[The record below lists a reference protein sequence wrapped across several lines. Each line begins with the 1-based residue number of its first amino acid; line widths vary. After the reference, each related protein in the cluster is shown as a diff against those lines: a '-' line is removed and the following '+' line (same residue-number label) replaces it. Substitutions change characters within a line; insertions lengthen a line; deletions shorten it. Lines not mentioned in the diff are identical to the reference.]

1 MCYNEYAGVQRQP
14 AGDQRMIVGSLQ
26 LDILSLIGLVIICA
40 YLASKGMQRIGVP
53 QVVGFILVGV
63 LLGSSFLDIVP
74 LPLVR
79 ELAFVSE
86 IALALIGFD
95 MGSHLRLGDLRRLGG
110 SILAILLCEGLGA
123 FVLVSSGIYLL
134 TRSVPTALVFGAL
147 ASATAPAATVDVL
160 HEYHAEGPLTTT
172 LMAVVGLD
180 DALSLLLFS
189 VAATIAESQLSG
201 AAAVSLVPALSLV
214 LQEIGG
220 ATLLGIVVGVPF
232 QELLNRLE
240 HEHAVYGFVV
250 GVVIF
255 VAGLANSL
263 GVSLILSLMTMGVV
277 VANLRGDNSLYVRRV
292 VERVGPVIYV
302 LFFALVGARLQV
314 HLLPA
319 MGLVGLTYLVMRTC
333 GKLGG
338 AWFGS
343 VIGGAEPQVRNYLG
357 FGLLSQAGVAIGL
370 ALSVAHRFDG
380 YGVPGTQL
388 GAMVISVIT
397 ATTFVV
403 QIVGPVMLKFA
414 VSQAGELGKAV
425 PVEERHTPRLTG
437 TSL

>member
-1 MCYNEYAGVQRQP
+1 MS
-14 AGDQRMIVGSLQ
+14 VGPWE
-26 LDILSLIGLVIICA
+26 LDILFLIGLIIICA
-40 YLASKGMQRIGVP
+40 YLASKGVQRIGVP

-63 LLGSSFLDIVP
+63 LLGSSFLNVVP

-79 ELAFVSE
+79 DLAFVSE

-95 MGSHLRLGDLRRLGG
+95 MGSHLRFGDLRRLGPT
-110 SILAILLCEGLGA
+110 ILAVLICEGVGA
-123 FVLVSSGIYLL
+123 FLLVSAGVYFL
-134 TRSVPTALVFGAL
+134 TQSIPMALVFGAL

-180 DALSLLLFS
+180 DALSLVLFS
-189 VAATIAESQLSG
+189 IAATVAESALTGVGQPGLAPVLRLS
-201 AAAVSLVPALSLV
+201 

-220 ATLLGIVVGVPF
+220 ALLLGILMGLPF

-250 GVVIF
+250 GVAIF

-263 GVSLILSLMTMGVV
+263 GISLILSLMTMGVV
-277 VANLRGDNSLYVRRV
+277 VANVRGDDSLYVRRV
-292 VERVGPVIYV
+292 VERVGPVIYM
-302 LFFALVGARLQV
+302 LFFALVGARLQIS
-314 HLLPA
+314 LLPA
-319 MGLVGLTYLVMRTC
+319 MGLLGLTYLIMRTC

-338 AWFGS
+338 AWLGS
-343 VIGGAEPQVRNYLG
+343 VLGGAEPQVRNYLG

-370 ALSVAHRFDG
+370 AISVAHRFDS
-380 YGVPGTQL
+380 YGQAAAQFGTT
-388 GAMVISVIT
+388 VINVIT

-403 QIVGPVMLKFA
+403 QIIGPITLKFA
-414 VSQAGELGKAV
+414 ITQAGELGRAV
-425 PVEERHTPRLTG
+425 SVEERHIPTRA
-437 TSL
+437 TSLE

>member
-1 MCYNEYAGVQRQP
+1 LT
-14 AGDQRMIVGSLQ
+14 VGSWE
-26 LDILSLIGLVIICA
+26 LDILSLIGLIIISA
-40 YLASKGMQRIGVP
+40 YLLSKGVQQIGVP

-63 LLGSSFLDIVP
+63 LLGSSFLNVVP
-74 LPLVR
+74 LPLVH

-95 MGSHLRLGDLRRLGG
+95 MGSHLRFAELRRLGN
-110 SILAILLCEGLGA
+110 SILAILLCEGVGA
-123 FVLVSSGIYLL
+123 FVLVASGVFLL

-160 HEYHAEGPLTTT
+160 HEYRSEGPLTTT

-201 AAAVSLVPALSLV
+201 AAAVSLAPVFRLV

-220 ATLLGIVVGVPF
+220 AILLGVVVGIPF

-250 GVVIF
+250 GVVVF

-263 GVSLILSLMTMGVV
+263 GISLILSLMTMGVV
-277 VANLRGDNSLYVRRV
+277 VTNVRGDNSLYVRRM
-292 VERVGPVIYV
+292 VERVGPIIYV
-302 LFFALVGARLQV
+302 LFFALVGARLQIS
-314 HLLPA
+314 LLPA
-319 MGLVGLTYLVMRTC
+319 MGMVGLTYLAMRTC

-338 AWFGS
+338 AWLGS
-343 VIGGAEPQVRNYLG
+343 VIGGAEPRVRNYLG

-370 ALSVAHRFDG
+370 ALSIAHRFDA
-380 YGVPGTQL
+380 YGVSGRQL
-388 GAMVISVIT
+388 GTTVISVIT

-403 QIVGPVMLKFA
+403 QIVGPIMLKFA
-414 VSQAGELGKAV
+414 ITQAGELGKAV
-425 PVEERHTPRLTG
+425 SVEERHTPKAEG
-437 TSL
+437 TSP

>member
-1 MCYNEYAGVQRQP
+1 MTIGAWE
-14 AGDQRMIVGSLQ
+14 
-26 LDILSLIGLVIICA
+26 LDILSLIGLIVISA

-63 LLGSSFLDIVP
+63 LLGSSFLNVVP
-74 LPLVR
+74 LALVR

-95 MGSHLRLGDLRRLGG
+95 MGSHLHFGELRRLGG
-110 SILAILLCEGLGA
+110 SILAVLLCEGIGA
-123 FVLVSSGIYLL
+123 FLLVAAGVYFL
-134 TRSVPTALVFGAL
+134 TQSLPMALVFGAL

-160 HEYHAEGPLTTT
+160 HEYRAEGPLTTT
-172 LMAVVGLD
+172 LLAVVGLD

-189 VAATIAESQLSG
+189 IAATIAEAQLAG
-201 AAAVSLVPALSLV
+201 AAELSLAPV
-214 LQEIGG
+214 IYLTLQEIGG
-220 ATLLGIVVGVPF
+220 ALLLGVVVGIPF

-250 GVVIF
+250 GVVVF

-263 GVSLILSLMTMGVV
+263 GVSLILALMTMGVV
-277 VANLRGDNSLYVRRV
+277 VANVRGDNSLYVRRV
-292 VERVGPVIYV
+292 VERVGPVIYM
-302 LFFALVGARLQV
+302 LFFALVGARLQLS
-314 HLLPA
+314 LLPS
-319 MGLVGLTYLVMRTC
+319 MGLLGLIYLVMRTT

-338 AWFGS
+338 AWLGS
-343 VIGGAEPQVRNYLG
+343 VLGGAEPQVRKYLG

-370 ALSVAHRFDG
+370 ALSVAHRFDA
-380 YGVPGTQL
+380 YGQEGAQL
-388 GAMVISVIT
+388 GTTVINVIT

-414 VSQAGELGKAV
+414 IARAGEIERAS
-425 PVEERHTPRLTG
+425 PFEEKHTPAPPRALERR
-437 TSL
+437 

>member
-1 MCYNEYAGVQRQP
+1 MTLGTWE
-14 AGDQRMIVGSLQ
+14 
-26 LDILSLIGLVIICA
+26 LDILSLIGLTVICA

-63 LLGSSFLDIVP
+63 LLGSSFLNVVP
-74 LPLVR
+74 LALVR

-95 MGSHLRLGDLRRLGG
+95 MGSHLHFRELRRLGG
-110 SILAILLCEGLGA
+110 TILAVLLCEGIGA
-123 FVLVSSGIYLL
+123 FLLVALGVYLL
-134 TRSVPTALVFGAL
+134 TQSVPTALVFGAL

-160 HEYHAEGPLTTT
+160 HEFRAEGPLTTT
-172 LMAVVGLD
+172 LLVVVGLD

-189 VAATIAESQLSG
+189 IAATFAEAQLAG
-201 AAAVSLVPALSLV
+201 AAEVSVAPVLLLS

-220 ATLLGIVVGVPF
+220 ALLLGVVVGIPF

-263 GVSLILSLMTMGVV
+263 GVSLILALMTMGVV

-292 VERVGPVIYV
+292 VERVGPVIYM
-302 LFFALVGARLQV
+302 LFFALVGARLQLS
-314 HLLPA
+314 LLPA
-319 MGLVGLTYLVMRTC
+319 MGLLGFVYLIMRTG

-338 AWFGS
+338 AWLGS
-343 VIGGAEPQVRNYLG
+343 VLGGAEPQVRNYLG

-370 ALSVAHRFDG
+370 ALSVAHRFDS
-380 YGVPGTQL
+380 YGQAGAQL
-388 GAMVISVIT
+388 GTIVINVIT

-403 QIVGPVMLKFA
+403 QIVGPIMLKFA
-414 VSQAGELGKAV
+414 LAQADEIERAS
-425 PVEERHTPRLTG
+425 PFEESHTP
-437 TSL
+437 SL

>member
-1 MCYNEYAGVQRQP
+1 MTIGAWE
-14 AGDQRMIVGSLQ
+14 
-26 LDILSLIGLVIICA
+26 LDILSLIGLIVISA

-63 LLGSSFLDIVP
+63 LLGSSFMNVVP
-74 LPLVR
+74 LALVR

-95 MGSHLRLGDLRRLGG
+95 MGSHLNFGDLRRLGG
-110 SILAILLCEGLGA
+110 SILAVLLCEGIGA
-123 FVLVSSGIYLL
+123 FLLVAVGVYAL
-134 TRSVPTALVFGAL
+134 TQSYPMALVFGAL

-160 HEYHAEGPLTTT
+160 HEYRAEGPLTTT
-172 LMAVVGLD
+172 LLAVVGLD

-189 VAATIAESQLSG
+189 IAATIAEAQLAG
-201 AAAVSLVPALSLV
+201 VAEVSLAPVIYLS

-220 ATLLGIVVGVPF
+220 ALLLGVVVGMPF

-250 GVVIF
+250 GVVVF

-263 GVSLILSLMTMGVV
+263 GVSLILALMTMGVV
-277 VANLRGDNSLYVRRV
+277 VANVRGDNSLYVRRV
-292 VERVGPVIYV
+292 VERVGPVIYM
-302 LFFALVGARLQV
+302 LFFALVGARLQLS
-314 HLLPA
+314 LLPA
-319 MGLVGLTYLVMRTC
+319 MGLLGLIYLVMRTT

-338 AWFGS
+338 AWLGS
-343 VIGGAEPQVRNYLG
+343 VLGGAEPQVRNYLG

-370 ALSVAHRFDG
+370 ALSVAHRFDS
-380 YGVPGTQL
+380 YGQVGAQL
-388 GAMVISVIT
+388 GTTVISVIT

-414 VSQAGELGKAV
+414 IAQADEIERAS
-425 PVEERHTPRLTG
+425 PFEERRTPSPPGALKQR
-437 TSL
+437 